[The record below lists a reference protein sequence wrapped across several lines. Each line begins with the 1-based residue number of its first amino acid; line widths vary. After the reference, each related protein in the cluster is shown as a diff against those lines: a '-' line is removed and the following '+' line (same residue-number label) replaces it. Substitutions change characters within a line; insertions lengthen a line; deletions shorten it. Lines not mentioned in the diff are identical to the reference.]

1 MEPDEIARITEI
13 KYRKP
18 LPSKRSDMKVFTEK
32 LVNGLEAN
40 TDKLDENIQK
50 NSILVTALVPKL
62 GYDIAAEVAK
72 EAIAENKTIKTVL
85 LDRALLPENEIDELL
100 DIEKLI

>member
-32 LVNGLEAN
+32 LIPIRL
-40 TDKLDENIQK
+40 Q
-50 NSILVTALVPKL
+50 
-62 GYDIAAEVAK
+62 
-72 EAIAENKTIKTVL
+72 TI
-85 LDRALLPENEIDELL
+85 PYPSP
-100 DIEKLI
+100 